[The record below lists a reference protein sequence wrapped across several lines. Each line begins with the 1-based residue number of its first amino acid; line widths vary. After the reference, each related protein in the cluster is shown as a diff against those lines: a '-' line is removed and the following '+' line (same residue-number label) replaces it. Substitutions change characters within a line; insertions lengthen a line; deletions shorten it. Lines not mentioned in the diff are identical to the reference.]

1 MEGKAH
7 VKKTPGRTKT
17 CSCNGCL
24 DTMPATHQHSKD
36 LLIAQCK
43 LLQYALGG
51 SGWPSA
57 RHWSQHSTLHVYS
70 VLEAPENRGSPRPL
84 TTTSKTL

>member
-1 MEGKAH
+1 MEGEAH

-36 LLIAQCK
+36 PLIAQCK
-43 LLQYALGG
+43 LLQYALGA

-57 RHWSQHSTLHVYS
+57 RHWSQHSTLHTVFFFS
-70 VLEAPENRGSPRPL
+70 SRGPRESWK
-84 TTTSKTL
+84 SKTTHYNV